1 MYRRFEQ
8 LLQSQNMSVNAF
20 ARASGI
26 PQSTLARWKSG
37 ESQMTPTRLKIIADY
52 FGVSLS
58 WLMGDDATLTP
69 VDPPENQRRIPI
81 LGRIPGGAP
90 IAAITDIEGYI
101 YYDPPRPTS
110 AEFVALRV
118 DGPSM
123 EPEIRDGSIVIIRVS
138 ETCDPG
144 DICAVSVNGDEA
156 TCKVVKPD
164 REGGVYLMPI
174 NPAFDPMHY
183 TARDIDDLPVR
194 IIGVVEEVRYV
205 PRKRT

>member
-1 MYRRFEQ
+1 MIRRIEQ
-8 LLQSQNMSVNAF
+8 LLQTNGITAYKLCKDI
-20 ARASGI
+20 GI
-26 PQSTLARWKSG
+26 PQQTFSNWKLGKSKP
-37 ESQMTPTRLKIIADY
+37 SASNLKKIADY

>member
-1 MYRRFEQ
+1 MIRRIEH
-8 LLQSQNMSVNAF
+8 LLQTNSITAYKMCKDL
-20 ARASGI
+20 GI
-26 PQSTLARWKSG
+26 PHSTYSSWKAGKAQPSASTLK
-37 ESQMTPTRLKIIADY
+37 KIAGY

-110 AEFVALRV
+110 AEIVALRV

-156 TCKVVKPD
+156 CCKIVKPD
-164 REGGVYLMPI
+164 AEGGVYLIPI

-183 TARDIDDLPVR
+183 TAKDIRDLPVR

-205 PRKRT
+205 PRKRA

>member
-8 LLQSQNMSVNAF
+8 LLQMNNVTAYKVAKATGIDPTILSNWKHGKTKPS
-20 ARASGI
+20 ASN
-26 PQSTLARWKSG
+26 
-37 ESQMTPTRLKIIADY
+37 LKKIADY

-58 WLMGDDATLTP
+58 WLMGDDATLEP
-69 VDPPENQRRIPI
+69 LDPPQNQRRIPI
-81 LGRIPGGAP
+81 LGAIPCGAP
-90 IAAITDIEGYI
+90 IAAITDIEAYI
-101 YYDPPRPTS
+101 YYEPPRPTA
-110 AEFVALRV
+110 AEFVALRAK
-118 DGPSM
+118 GSSM
-123 EPEIRDGSIVIIRVS
+123 EPEIRDGSVVVIRIS

-156 TCKVVKPD
+156 CCKIVKPD
-164 REGGVYLMPI
+164 SEGGVYLIPI

-183 TARDIDDLPVR
+183 TAKDIRDLPVR

>member
-8 LLQSQNMSVNAF
+8 LLQMNNVTAYKVAKATGIDPTILSNWKHGKTTPS
-20 ARASGI
+20 ASN
-26 PQSTLARWKSG
+26 
-37 ESQMTPTRLKIIADY
+37 LKKIADY

-69 VDPPENQRRIPI
+69 LDPPENQRRIPI

-183 TARDIDDLPVR
+183 TAQDIDDLPVR